1 MKGRFLLT
9 IWHIRNDG
17 SIAYGYQCYN
27 QLNNGSK
34 KKREALGLD
43 TEGFCDIRMVA
54 DWKLDFMAKAAL
66 EHLWKDRKASVLLAI
81 DLIKRYYKDER
92 TTDSLTDTASI
103 QAKLDKATVRLQN
116 LIAMRADGE
125 ITKEEYQAMRSP
137 IDEQICS
144 LQKSLEGAPATEAAP
159 KGLQLDKIV
168 SALNSMIDFSNG
180 TISHDIINQ
189 FVYRVTPTS
198 DSTFDW
204 YLNLSGT
211 SNVRAPF
218 TAKGRKKDCVIKLE
232 EIEKISSLHTHPFS
246 SSQLHIINPRVFTL
260 LHRPRSK
267 LGRHKLYFEFSIGFE
282 EAKRY
287 RNANGQIL
295 RHSRWQD
302 LTCQVYI

>member
-1 MKGRFLLT
+1 MNKLRCACGSSYRKDK
-9 IWHIRNDG
+9 WHIRNDG

-81 DLIKRYYKDER
+81 DLIKRYYRDER
-92 TTDSLTDTASI
+92 ISDCSADAASI

-125 ITKEEYQAMRSP
+125 ITKEEYQTMRSP
-137 IDEQICS
+137 IDEQIRS
-144 LQKSLEGAPATEAAP
+144 LQKSLEEVPATEATP
-159 KGLQLDKIV
+159 KGLQLDKIIA
-168 SALNSMIDFSNG
+168 ALNSMIDFSNS

-189 FVYRVTPTS
+189 FVYKVIPTS
-198 DSTFDW
+198 DSTYDW

-211 SNVRAPF
+211 AKARATF
-218 TAKGRKKDCVIKLE
+218 TAVGRKKDCVIKLE
-232 EIEKISSLHTHPFS
+232 EIEKISSLHTHPAANN
-246 SSQLHIINPRVFTL
+246 QQHINNPHVFTL
-260 LHRPRSK
+260 LHRLPSANSANKK
-267 LGRHKLYFEFSIGFE
+267 LTQWR
-282 EAKRY
+282 RQ
-287 RNANGQIL
+287 NN
-295 RHSRWQD
+295 
-302 LTCQVYI
+302 